1 MVRRENLRRGL
12 NKTLFETRAVQF
24 FMLPITKIV
33 SGGQTGADRAAL
45 DWAIERGVPHGGWC
59 PKGRK
64 AEDGPIDGRYQLQ
77 ETGSADYLKRTEWNI
92 RDSEATV
99 IFTMRSELTGGS
111 KRTAGCALK
120 HRKPCLH
127 LHSSETISRCAG
139 RLAEFIRASSIR
151 ILNVAG
157 SRGSKEPEVG
167 AFVRAVLDAAVSA
180 ERH

>member
-1 MVRRENLRRGL
+1 L
-12 NKTLFETRAVQF
+12 NVNISRF
-24 FMLPITKIV
+24 PITKIV

-45 DWAIERGVPHGGWC
+45 DWAIERGILHGGWC

-77 ETGSADYLKRTEWNI
+77 ETGSVDYLKRTEWNI
-92 RDSEATV
+92 RD
-99 IFTMRSELTGGS
+99 TMRSELTGGS
-111 KRTAGCALK
+111 KRTAGFALK

-167 AFVRAVLDAAVSA
+167 AFVRAVLDAT
-180 ERH
+180 RGRP

>member
-1 MVRRENLRRGL
+1 L
-12 NKTLFETRAVQF
+12 NVNISRF
-24 FMLPITKIV
+24 PITKIV

-45 DWAIERGVPHGGWC
+45 DWAIERGILHGGWC

-77 ETGSADYLKRTEWNI
+77 ETGSVDYLKRTEWNI
-92 RDSEATV
+92 RDSDGTV

-111 KRTAGCALK
+111 KRTAGFALK

-127 LHSSETISRCAG
+127 LEAGETISQCAV
-139 RLAEFIRASSIR
+139 RLSEFLRANNIR

>member
-1 MVRRENLRRGL
+1 VNISR
-12 NKTLFETRAVQF
+12 F
-24 FMLPITKIV
+24 PITKIV

-77 ETGSADYLKRTEWNI
+77 ETGSVDYLKRTEWNI

-111 KRTAGCALK
+111 KRTAGFALK

-139 RLAEFIRASSIR
+139 RLSEFLRANNIR

-157 SRGSKEPEVG
+157 SRRSKEPEVG
-167 AFVRAVLDAAVSA
+167 AFVRAVLDAASN
-180 ERH
+180 EHSQTSGGPG